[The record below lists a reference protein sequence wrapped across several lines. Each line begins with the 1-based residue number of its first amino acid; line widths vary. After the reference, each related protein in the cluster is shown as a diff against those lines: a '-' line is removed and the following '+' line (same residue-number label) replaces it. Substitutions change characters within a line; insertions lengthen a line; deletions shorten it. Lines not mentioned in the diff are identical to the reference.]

1 MRAKSL
7 VAVAIL
13 SSLVLVA
20 CGSRA
25 GSTGSTTGA
34 SSTASS
40 ASNNTASDVGVTPT
54 EIKVG
59 TIAGLSSQFGPDTF
73 SASLYG
79 ARAYFKALNAA
90 GGVNGRTVNLDECDD
105 KGSGD
110 ENVKCAHKLV
120 DDDKVFA
127 LAGVTAFNYAGAQY
141 INSKSVPDIGG
152 QPVGTEY
159 DQYPHLYS
167 IYGSYYPRTGDRPGY
182 NGTLYAGT
190 ETYRWLKENLHANVA
205 GVVYYN
211 VAQSQRYAKSIADGL
226 QKEGFTVVQE
236 EINLGAPGWDSAVL
250 DLKRRGVQVVFDA
263 MDDGGNAQLCGAI
276 ESQKMPLQAKVA
288 TAQGMANNID
298 QVYSASPNCRNTI
311 YSSSQSANYDD
322 TSIPAVADYQKA
334 LQASS
339 PDKVAKENLWMME
352 GYASAQWLTDAIR
365 SCGVDVT
372 RKCVEAYM
380 TSGKDYD
387 GHGLLIS
394 ANRTFKALAQPPAQE
409 HNCVNITRWQDSAN
423 GGKGG
428 WVSQVKDMN
437 TTCYDVPN
445 LPYSAG

>member
-7 VAVAIL
+7 VAVVAL
-13 SSLVLVA
+13 SSLALVA

-25 GSTGSTTGA
+25 GSSGSGT
-34 SSTASS
+34 TASNAPTS

-59 TIAGLSSQFGPDTF
+59 SIAGLSSGFGPDTF

-90 GGVNGRTVNLDECDD
+90 GGVNGRQINLVECDD

-110 ENVKCAHKLV
+110 KNAECAHKLV

-127 LAGVTAFNYAGAQY
+127 LAGVTAFSYGGAQY
-141 INSKSVPDIGG
+141 INSKGVPDIGG
-152 QPVGTEY
+152 QPVDNSY

-167 IYGSYYPRTGDRPGY
+167 IYGSSYPRDGQRPGY

-190 ETYRWLKENLHANVA
+190 EIYRWFKEKLQAKVA

-211 VAQSQRYAKSIADGL
+211 VAQSQRYATSIVNGL
-226 QKEGFTVVQE
+226 EKEGYTVVKE
-236 EINLGAPGWDSAVL
+236 EINLGAPAWDSAVL

-263 MDDGGNAQLCGAI
+263 MDDGGNAQLCNSI
-276 ESQKMPLQAKVA
+276 ESQRMPLQAKVA
-288 TAQGMANNID
+288 TAQGMANNIG
-298 QVYSASPNCRNTI
+298 QIYNASPNCRNVI
-311 YSSSQSANYDD
+311 YGTSQSANYSD
-322 TSIPAVADYQKA
+322 TSIPQVAQYQKD
-334 LQASS
+334 LQAAA
-339 PDKVAKENLWMME
+339 PDRVAKENLWMME

-365 SCGVDVT
+365 SCGADVT
-372 RKCVEAYM
+372 RKCVEAFM
-380 TSGKDYD
+380 NSGKAYNGD
-387 GHGLLIS
+387 GLLI
-394 ANRTFKALAQPPAQE
+394 NRSFTHAATPSTQSRACL
-409 HNCVNITRWQDSAN
+409 NVTRWQDSAN

-437 TTCYDVPN
+437 TNCFDVPY